1 MPGVLG
7 QVLPWPSGGG
17 QDALGLSVPSR
28 RAQFG
33 DRWPQLY
40 IWSGGS
46 RVALLRLREW
56 NHWQLSDGHI
66 SSLQCL
72 SEGFLQG
79 FPASQLRVSEM
90 HIHVL
95 ARFLHGSYFRYG
107 QSRFGVLRAS
117 QFNGD
122 KREAWFRA
130 KLWVIWCLSSF
141 LSTGVRAHRQNV
153 GTVWDMPTLRP
164 SFRYGHC
171 EQTCW
176 LCVYFICF

>member
-7 QVLPWPSGGG
+7 QVLPWPSVGG

-79 FPASQLRVSEM
+79 FPASQLQGFWDAHPRAGTFPAWQLPSLWTEQVWCTQSKPVQWGQAWGLIQSKIVSDM
-90 HIHVL
+90 MSQQFLIYRRACTQAKCGDCVGHANL
-95 ARFLHGSYFRYG
+95 AAEF
-107 QSRFGVLRAS
+107 
-117 QFNGD
+117 
-122 KREAWFRA
+122 
-130 KLWVIWCLSSF
+130 
-141 LSTGVRAHRQNV
+141 
-153 GTVWDMPTLRP
+153 
-164 SFRYGHC
+164 
-171 EQTCW
+171 
-176 LCVYFICF
+176 